1 MDTDRRLRV
10 VTGAGGGADV
20 RATTR
25 AAVGR
30 VAAELGGERPDL
42 AVVFMGAAYADEAK
56 TVRDEVL
63 EGLSPGHLIGVT
75 AQGVVVDAK
84 EIEHDDC
91 LSLWTARMPGARVEA
106 LRYRLPDLE
115 VRAPGDLDWPV
126 PSEDATALVA
136 FADPAGFPVDGFLAW
151 LGQQRPALPVS
162 GGLASGGSNRLL
174 LDEEI
179 LEGGAVAV
187 SLSGVR
193 VRTMVSQGCRPIG
206 NSYIVTRAERN
217 LVHELGGVPPLD
229 RVREMFSE
237 ADPTD
242 RDLMRQGLHVGTVI
256 DEYREEYGR
265 GDFLVRGVLGAVPDS
280 GALVLG
286 DLVRVGQTVQ
296 FHVRDKATADQD
308 LRELLDGFVEGG
320 RPAGGLLFTCN
331 GRGSHLFDVPSHDAG
346 LVHEK
351 LGAPLGGFF
360 CAGELGPV
368 GSRNFLHGFTASLLV
383 VEDEL

>member
-1 MDTDRRLRV
+1 M

-20 RATTR
+20 RASTR

-30 VAAELGGERPDL
+30 VAAELDGEQPDL
-42 AVVFMGAAYADEAK
+42 AVAFIGAAYADEAK
-56 TVRDEVL
+56 TVRDEVR

-91 LSLWTARMPGARVEA
+91 LSLWTARMPGARVEV
-106 LRYRLPDLE
+106 LRYRLPD
-115 VRAPGDLDWPV
+115 VDVQVPDDLDWPV
-126 PSEDATALVA
+126 PPEDASALVV

-151 LGQQRPALPVS
+151 LEQQRPGLPVC

-174 LDEEI
+174 LDEDI
-179 LEGGAVAV
+179 LDGGAVAV

-206 NSYIVTRAERN
+206 NSYVVTRAERN

-229 RVREMFSE
+229 RVRQMFSE
-237 ADPTD
+237 ADPAD

-265 GDFLVRGVLGAVPDS
+265 GDFLVRGVVGAVPDS

-308 LRELLDGFVEGG
+308 LRELLDGFAGGG

-331 GRGSHLFDVPSHDAG
+331 GRGSRLFDVPSHDAG
-346 LVHEK
+346 LVHDK
-351 LGAPLGGFF
+351 LAGAPLGGFF

-368 GSRNFLHGFTASLLV
+368 GPRSFLHGFTASLLV